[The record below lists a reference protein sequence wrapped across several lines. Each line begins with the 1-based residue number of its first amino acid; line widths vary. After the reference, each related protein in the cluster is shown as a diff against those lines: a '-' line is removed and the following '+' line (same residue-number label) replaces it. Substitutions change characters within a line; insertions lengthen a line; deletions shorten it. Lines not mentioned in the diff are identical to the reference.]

1 MKTRNHSGVVAMLF
15 RVVVLLLFVAA
26 LWGCN
31 DNSEKEECVSAP
43 DVSNIEIDLKFESYA
58 DSLAGIDTKAELVAF
73 FTRQP
78 VIRDFIFRRSEYPDD
93 SVFIKEIHAR
103 MTNPYMDTL
112 LAETKKVFGNGNEL
126 KQQFE
131 SAFRNLK
138 AYYPD
143 VKIPVIRTVISG
155 LDTDIF
161 MSDSLIV
168 ISLDYYL
175 GPEGKYRPQMYDY
188 LLRKY
193 DPDDIVPSV
202 MLVYGIDQRL
212 NQTSLQ
218 DKTVLSD
225 MIAYGKSFYFAKRM
239 LPCVPDSV
247 LISYTAE
254 EIQGSRKNQDLIWA
268 RFIESEVLYS
278 TSHLV
283 KKDYLGERPAT
294 IQVGEK
300 CPGRIGQ
307 WVGWQIVEKY
317 MDQHPD
323 VTLQQLMGMEDAQR
337 LFQESRY
344 KPK

>member
-1 MKTRNHSGVVAMLF
+1 MRKTKHTGHKLTLFGGINFALIVAF
-15 RVVVLLLFVAA
+15 
-26 LWGCN
+26 LWSCG
-31 DNSEKEECVSAP
+31 DSQKEVCVPAP
-43 DVSNIEIDLKFESYA
+43 DVSNVTIDLKFESYG
-58 DSLAGIDTKAELVAF
+58 DSLTAINTKDDLVAF

-78 VIRDFIFRRSEYPDD
+78 VMRDFIFRRPEYPND

-103 MTNPYMDTL
+103 LTNTYMDTL
-112 LAETKKVFGNGNEL
+112 LAETKRIFGDQSQL
-126 KQQFE
+126 KQEFE

-138 AYYPD
+138 SFYPD
-143 VKIPVIRTVISG
+143 VKIPVVRTVISG

-161 MSDSLIV
+161 MSDSLIIV
-168 ISLDYYL
+168 GLDYYL
-175 GPEGKYRPQMYDY
+175 GPKGKYRPQMYDY

-193 DPDDIVPSV
+193 DPEDIVPSV
-202 MLVYGIDQRL
+202 MLVYGIDERF
-212 NQTSLQ
+212 NNTSLK
-218 DKTVLSD
+218 DKTVLAD
-225 MIAYGKSFYFAKRM
+225 MVAYGKSFYFAKRM
-239 LPCVPDSV
+239 LPCIPDSV

-317 MDQHPD
+317 MDEHPN
-323 VTLQQLMGMEDAQR
+323 VTLQQLMSTENAQMI
-337 LFQESRY
+337 FQESRY

>member
-1 MKTRNHSGVVAMLF
+1 MKRMQNCARKLKLF
-15 RVVVLLLFVAA
+15 RGTTFALLALLLWACGDA
-26 LWGCN
+26 R
-31 DNSEKEECVSAP
+31 EECVKAP
-43 DVSNIEIDLKFESYA
+43 DVSRISVDLQFESYG
-58 DSLAGIDTKAELVAF
+58 DSLANITTKDELVEF

-78 VIRDFIFRRSEYPDD
+78 VMRDFIFRRSEYPND

-103 MTNPYMDTL
+103 LTNPYMDTL
-112 LAETKKVFGNGNEL
+112 LAETRRIFGDQSEL
-126 KQQFE
+126 KKEFE
-131 SAFRNLK
+131 NAFRNLK
-138 AYYPD
+138 SFYPD

-155 LDTDIF
+155 LDADIF
-161 MSDSLIV
+161 MSDSLIIV
-168 ISLDYYL
+168 GLDYYL
-175 GPEGKYRPQMYDY
+175 GAEGKYRPKMYDY

-193 DPDDIVPSV
+193 DPEDIVPSV
-202 MLVYGIDQRL
+202 MLVYGIDERF
-212 NQTSLQ
+212 NKTSLK
-218 DKTVLSD
+218 DKTVLAD
-225 MIAYGKSFYFAKRM
+225 MVAYGKSFYFAKRM
-239 LPCVPDSV
+239 LPCIPDSV
-247 LISYTAE
+247 LISYTDE
-254 EIQGSRKNQDLIWA
+254 EIRGSRKNQDLIWA

-317 MDQHPD
+317 MDQHPNI
-323 VTLQQLMGMEDAQR
+323 TLQQLMATENAQM

>member
-254 EIQGSRKNQDLIWA
+254 EIQG
-268 RFIESEVLYS
+268 
-278 TSHLV
+278 
-283 KKDYLGERPAT
+283 
-294 IQVGEK
+294 
-300 CPGRIGQ
+300 
-307 WVGWQIVEKY
+307 
-317 MDQHPD
+317 
-323 VTLQQLMGMEDAQR
+323 
-337 LFQESRY
+337 
-344 KPK
+344 

>member
-1 MKTRNHSGVVAMLF
+1 MKDYIRSYHKLIFRSITIALF
-15 RVVVLLLFVAA
+15 AA
-26 LWGCN
+26 GLSACH
-31 DNSEKEECVSAP
+31 DREKEECVKAP
-43 DVSNIEIDLKFESYA
+43 DVSHVSIDLQFESYT
-58 DSLAGIDTKAELVAF
+58 DSLAGINSKAELVEF

-112 LAETKKVFGNGNEL
+112 LAETKRIFGDQSEL

-131 SAFRNLK
+131 NAFRNLK

-161 MSDSLIV
+161 MSDSLIIV
-168 ISLDYYL
+168 GLDYYL
-175 GPEGKYRPQMYDY
+175 GPKGKYRPQMYEY

-193 DPDDIVPSV
+193 DPEDIVSSV
-202 MLVYGIDQRL
+202 MLVYGIDERF
-212 NQTSLQ
+212 NNTSLK
-218 DKTVLSD
+218 DKTVLAD
-225 MIAYGKSFYFAKRM
+225 MVAYGKSFYFAKRM

-247 LISYTAE
+247 LMSYTAE
-254 EIQGSRKNQDLIWA
+254 EIHGSRKNQDLIWA

-317 MDQHPD
+317 MKQHPN
-323 VTLQQLMGMEDAQR
+323 VTLQQLMNMEDAQK

>member
-1 MKTRNHSGVVAMLF
+1 MKNYAVVIPKLIRGIGFSLVVALC
-15 RVVVLLLFVAA
+15 
-26 LWGCN
+26 WSCGS
-31 DNSEKEECVSAP
+31 DDEKEACVKAP
-43 DVSNIEIDLKFESYA
+43 DVSTVNIDLKLESY
-58 DSLAGIDTKAELVAF
+58 IDTLAAVETKADLVAL

-93 SVFIKEIHAR
+93 SVFIREIHAR
-103 MTNPYMDTL
+103 MTNPYIDTL
-112 LAETKKVFGNGNEL
+112 LAETKRVFGDQSEL
-126 KQQFE
+126 KREFE

-143 VKIPVIRTVISG
+143 IKLPVIRTVISG
-155 LDTDIF
+155 LDTDMF
-161 MSDSLIV
+161 MSDSLIIV
-168 ISLDYYL
+168 GLDYYL
-175 GPEGKYRPQMYDY
+175 GKGAKFRPQMYEY

-193 DPDDIVPSV
+193 DPEDIVPSV
-202 MLVYGIDQRL
+202 MLVYGIDERL
-212 NQTSLQ
+212 NKTSLK
-218 DKTVLSD
+218 DKTVLAD

-254 EIQGSRKNQDLIWA
+254 EIRGSRKNQDLIWA

-294 IQVGEK
+294 LQVGEK

-317 MDQHPD
+317 MSHHPN
-323 VTLQQLMGMEDAQR
+323 VTLQQLMATEDAQM